1 MARASIKRCRKRA
14 RALTERAPKGT
25 LFFGRRIRPRGRD
38 QVTGLNFGA
47 EARQSLGRS
56 RWFCAKISAVT
67 RALRHDLGDCRL
79 AGSERTMV
87 T

>member
-38 QVTGLNFGA
+38 QVTGQNFGA
-47 EARQSLGRS
+47 EALDNPLAVRDG
-56 RWFCAKISAVT
+56 CAEISAVT

>member
-38 QVTGLNFGA
+38 QVTGQNFGA
-47 EARQSLGRS
+47 EALDNPLAVRDGFARRSVLSLGL
-56 RWFCAKISAVT
+56 CATI
-67 RALRHDLGDCRL
+67 
-79 AGSERTMV
+79 
-87 T
+87 